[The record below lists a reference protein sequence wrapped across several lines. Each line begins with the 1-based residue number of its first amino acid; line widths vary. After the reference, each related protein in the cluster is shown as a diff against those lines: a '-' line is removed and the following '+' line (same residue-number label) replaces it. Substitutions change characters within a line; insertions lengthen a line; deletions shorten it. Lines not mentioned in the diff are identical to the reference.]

1 MQCYD
6 LGFGRTEVG
15 FAQWVFGCAG
25 NVNSLAT
32 NFCLHL

>member
-6 LGFGRTEVG
+6 LGFGRVEVG

-32 NFCLHL
+32 NYCLHL